1 MIILSI
7 IFNIIL
13 TTKKGRTMSYIK
25 EIKSYIPYNEQEQK
39 DKDLILNCINN
50 FSDVLTR
57 ENTLAHITS
66 SGYIVNKN
74 RDKTLMIFHKIY
86 NSWSWTGGHA
96 DGDSNLLKVAIKE
109 ATEETGLK
117 NVKPIS
123 ENIFSLDVLTVDGH
137 IKNGEYVS
145 SHLHLSVAYLLE
157 ADESE
162 ELIINEDE
170 TRGVKWIPI
179 NKVDYYSS
187 EPYMI
192 EVYKKF
198 NEKIKS
204 Y

>member
-1 MIILSI
+1 M
-7 IFNIIL
+7 N
-13 TTKKGRTMSYIK
+13 YIK

-57 ENTLAHITS
+57 KNTLAHITS

-96 DGDSNLLKVAIKE
+96 DGDSDLLKVAIKE
-109 ATEETGLK
+109 ASEETGLK
-117 NVKPIS
+117 NIKPIS
-123 ENIFSLDVLTVDGH
+123 KDIFSLDILTVNGH
-137 IKNGEYVS
+137 LKKGEYVS

-157 ADESE
+157 ADENE
-162 ELIINEDE
+162 ELVVNEDE
-170 TRGVKWIPI
+170 TKGVKWIPI
-179 NKVDYYSS
+179 DKVDYYSS

-192 EVYKKF
+192 GVYNKF